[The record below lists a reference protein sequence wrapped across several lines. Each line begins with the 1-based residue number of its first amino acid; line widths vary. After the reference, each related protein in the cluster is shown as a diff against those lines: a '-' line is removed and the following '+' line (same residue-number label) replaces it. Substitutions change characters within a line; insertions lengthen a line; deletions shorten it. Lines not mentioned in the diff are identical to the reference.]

1 MNSNFAALH
10 YKKTEKMNS
19 ELLNDTNS
27 MVLKCYEELCNS
39 IKIFQ
44 KNIKPTPENLK
55 RKSSSFARALT
66 IIYTLQSSMDF
77 EKDLNVAKN
86 LFQIYEYTRLAL
98 IKEFKACRTEKSTI
112 ALAALIEI
120 RDTWKKIG

>member
-19 ELLNDTNS
+19 EQLNDTNS

-39 IKIFQ
+39 IKTFQ
-44 KNIKPTPENLK
+44 KNIKPSPENSK
-55 RKSSSFARALT
+55 KKSSSFARALT
-66 IIYTLQSSMDF
+66 ILYTLQSNIDF

-86 LFQIYEYTRLAL
+86 LFQIYEYTRVAL
-98 IKEFKACRTEKSTI
+98 IKEFKACKTEKSNI
-112 ALAALIEI
+112 ALEALTEI

>member
-10 YKKTEKMNS
+10 YKKTDKMNS
-19 ELLNDTNS
+19 EQLNDTNS

-39 IKIFQ
+39 IKSFQ
-44 KNIKPTPENLK
+44 ENIKPTPDNSK

-66 IIYTLQSSMDF
+66 IIYTLQSSIDF
-77 EKDLNVAKN
+77 EKNLNVAKS

-98 IKEFKACRTEKSTI
+98 IKEFKACQTEESTI

-120 RDTWKKIG
+120 KDTWKKIR

>member
-19 ELLNDTNS
+19 EQLNDTNS

-39 IKIFQ
+39 IKTFQ

-55 RKSSSFARALT
+55 KKSSSFARALT
-66 IIYTLQSSMDF
+66 ILYTLQSSIDF
-77 EKDLNVAKN
+77 EKDLNIAKN
-86 LFQIYEYTRLAL
+86 LFQIYEYTRVAL
-98 IKEFKACRTEKSTI
+98 IKEFKVCETEKSVV
-112 ALAALIEI
+112 ALEALTEI
-120 RDTWKKIG
+120 RDSWKKIG

>member
-19 ELLNDTNS
+19 EPLNDTNS

-55 RKSSSFARALT
+55 RKSSKVSKKLVC
-66 IIYTLQSSMDF
+66 IYILGL
-77 EKDLNVAKN
+77 K
-86 LFQIYEYTRLAL
+86 
-98 IKEFKACRTEKSTI
+98 
-112 ALAALIEI
+112 IE
-120 RDTWKKIG
+120 DT

>member
-1 MNSNFAALH
+1 
-10 YKKTEKMNS
+10 MNS
-19 ELLNDTNS
+19 EQLNDTNS

-39 IKIFQ
+39 IKTFQ
-44 KNIKPTPENLK
+44 ENIKPTPDNSK

-66 IIYTLQSSMDF
+66 IIYTLQSSIDF
-77 EKDLNVAKN
+77 EKNLNVAKS

-98 IKEFKACRTEKSTI
+98 IKEFKACQAEESTI

-120 RDTWKKIG
+120 KDTWKKIR

>member
-10 YKKTEKMNS
+10 YRKTEKMNS
-19 ELLNDTNS
+19 EPLNDTNS

-55 RKSSSFARALT
+55 RIPLLGSLKYS
-66 IIYTLQSSMDF
+66 
-77 EKDLNVAKN
+77 VA
-86 LFQIYEYTRLAL
+86 
-98 IKEFKACRTEKSTI
+98 CPVVVS
-112 ALAALIEI
+112 
-120 RDTWKKIG
+120 

>member
-19 ELLNDTNS
+19 EPLNDTNS

-39 IKIFQ
+39 IKTFQ
-44 KNIKPTPENLK
+44 KNIKPTPEKLK

-66 IIYTLQSSMDF
+66 ILYTLQSSIDF

-98 IKEFKACRTEKSTI
+98 IKEFKACKTEKSTI
-112 ALAALIEI
+112 ALAALMEI